1 MFGWKESA
9 GHWSLCKILSCNQS
23 NDDVEWQTTWLSSQ
37 VSALFSSDLIGGF
50 SAMSMAM
57 WNSWFNYSSCRSKLN
72 VWIGVGCAR
81 KYGTNHFLY
90 WYSNAFRLPAYHICH
105 IQIVSRLILESANLI
120 GFPQMCLSR
129 IRFSMFS
136 QFKYTV
142 FGVCAEDLK
151 LFRGTKGAGLRIEK
165 MCFRPF
171 KQWIQK
177 AKSGLEYIIYR
188 FFSSLGIIIWFKVFT
203 STHLIIH

>member
-1 MFGWKESA
+1 M
-9 GHWSLCKILSCNQS
+9 CKKIWDKSCPVLIQS
-23 NDDVEWQTTWLSSQ
+23 CLQTASPKP
-37 VSALFSSDLIGGF
+37 FF
-50 SAMSMAM
+50 
-57 WNSWFNYSSCRSKLN
+57 F
-72 VWIGVGCAR
+72 
-81 KYGTNHFLY
+81 F
-90 WYSNAFRLPAYHICH
+90 FCH
-105 IQIVSRLILESANLI
+105 IQIVSRLFLESANLI

-171 KQWIQK
+171 KQ
-177 AKSGLEYIIYR
+177 
-188 FFSSLGIIIWFKVFT
+188 
-203 STHLIIH
+203 